1 MHLLPVATPAPQP
14 AASRADRKERGAY
27 FTPRAIADFLATWA
41 VGDNKGARV
50 LDPTCGEAVFLEA
63 ASEVLTG
70 LGADRDGMDGLLFG
84 IDVHPPSIRHARRT
98 LRAGGLD
105 ATLLERD
112 FFATPVPG
120 EPDAPLPRFDAV
132 VGNPPFIRYQ
142 RHAGEQR
149 ARAARAALAQG
160 VRLSGLASSWA
171 ALLVHAC
178 AFLKPEGRLA
188 MVLPAELLSVHY
200 AEPVRRWLR
209 RRFADVHLVMFERL
223 QFEDA
228 LENVILLLAQGGG
241 GCDAFSLYH
250 VRDATEL
257 ASIKPFENVNAAPAA
272 EGKWTDILLPR
283 SQRQMFRDVI
293 GEHFTTLG
301 DYGSP
306 ELGTVTGANR
316 YFAIAEDTRREY
328 GIPDRD
334 VVRISPPGTKHLRG
348 PSFTGR
354 DWNRLRDDGEAVW
367 LLHPEAGEPGEALQE
382 YIEYGEG
389 MGVDLAYKC
398 RIREPWWRPPLTA
411 VPDLFFT
418 YMSHRFPRLIENRA
432 HVRHLNSMHGLRL
445 REGTPK
451 CAKAVLP
458 LLALNSVTM
467 LGAELFGRSYGGG
480 VLKMEPRE
488 AATLPV
494 PGFEE
499 VEAASAIL
507 KDQRGKIVRQLRQ
520 GLWTNAVKQIDD
532 TLLRRT
538 MGLTGSET
546 AELHEAARSLRQ
558 RRVGAD

>member
-1 MHLLPVATPAPQP
+1 M
-14 AASRADRKERGAY
+14 
-27 FTPRAIADFLATWA
+27 
-41 VGDNKGARV
+41 
-50 LDPTCGEAVFLEA
+50 
-63 ASEVLTG
+63 
-70 LGADRDGMDGLLFG
+70 
-84 IDVHPPSIRHARRT
+84 
-98 LRAGGLD
+98 
-105 ATLLERD
+105 
-112 FFATPVPG
+112 
-120 EPDAPLPRFDAV
+120 
-132 VGNPPFIRYQ
+132 
-142 RHAGEQR
+142 
-149 ARAARAALAQG
+149 
-160 VRLSGLASSWA
+160 
-171 ALLVHAC
+171 
-178 AFLKPEGRLA
+178 
-188 MVLPAELLSVHY
+188 
-200 AEPVRRWLR
+200 
-209 RRFADVHLVMFERL
+209 
-223 QFEDA
+223 
-228 LENVILLLAQGGG
+228 ILLLAQGGG

-250 VRDATEL
+250 VRDAAEL

-306 ELGTVTGANR
+306 ELGTVTGANH

-328 GIPDRD
+328 DIPDRD

-348 PSFTGR
+348 PSFTDR
-354 DWNRLRDDGEAVW
+354 DW
-367 LLHPEAGEPGEALQE
+367 
-382 YIEYGEG
+382 
-389 MGVDLAYKC
+389 
-398 RIREPWWRPPLTA
+398 
-411 VPDLFFT
+411 
-418 YMSHRFPRLIENRA
+418 NRA

>member
-1 MHLLPVATPAPQP
+1 MPVAPL
-14 AASRADRKERGAY
+14 ASRTAARRDSRKERGAY
-27 FTPRAIADFLATWA
+27 FTPKAIAEFLAEWA
-41 VGDNKGARV
+41 VGDDPGARV

-63 ASEVLTG
+63 AGEALTRLGARGGG
-70 LGADRDGMDGLLFG
+70 LGGQLFG
-84 IDVHPPSIRHARRT
+84 VDVHPPSLEAADRILRR
-98 LRAGGLD
+98 GGIG
-105 ATLLERD
+105 ATLLARD
-112 FFATPVPG
+112 FFTLPGPG
-120 EPDAPLPRFDAV
+120 EDGAALPPFDAV
-132 VGNPPFIRYQ
+132 IGNPPFIRYQ

-178 AFLKPEGRLA
+178 AFLKPDGRLA
-188 MVLPAELLSVHY
+188 MVLPAELLTVHY

-228 LENVILLLAQGGG
+228 LENVILVLAQGGG

-250 VRDATEL
+250 VRDADEL
-257 ASIKPFENVNAAPAA
+257 ASIKRFENVNATPAD

-283 SQRQMFRDVI
+283 RQRQLFRDVF

-301 DYGSP
+301 AYGSP
-306 ELGTVTGANR
+306 ELGAVTGANR
-316 YFAIAEDTRREY
+316 YFAIAEDTKREY

-348 PSFTGR
+348 PSFTVH

-367 LLHPEAGEPGEALQE
+367 LLHPEADDPGEALRA
-382 YIEYGEG
+382 YIEYGEELG
-389 MGVDLAYKC
+389 ADLAYKC
-398 RIREPWWRPPLTA
+398 RIRDPWWRPPLTA

-432 HVRHLNSMHGLRL
+432 RVRHLNSMHGLRL
-445 REGTPK
+445 REDAPK
-451 CAKAVLP
+451 CAKQALP

-467 LGAELFGRSYGGG
+467 LGAELRGRSYGGG
-480 VLKMEPRE
+480 ILKMEPRE

-499 VEAASAIL
+499 VGIATAAL
-507 KDQRGKIVRQLRQ
+507 KDQAERIARQLRQ
-520 GLWTNAVKQIDD
+520 GRWTNAVKQIDD
-532 TLLRRT
+532 VLLRQT
-538 MGLTGSET
+538 MGLTGGET

-558 RRVGAD
+558 RRVGTD